1 MQATTTY
8 SDEQLAGALQRM
20 MTFGLSYDQ
29 AMKALGATIDFAAA
43 KQMDL
48 ESAATLVGKAVDG
61 NTAIMKRYGVDI
73 TVAKDATDKFTP
85 VLDCSQRTVWRSCT
99 GSSEHLCRASKSD

>member
-1 MQATTTY
+1 
-8 SDEQLAGALQRM
+8 
-20 MTFGLSYDQ
+20 
-29 AMKALGATIDFAAA
+29 
-43 KQMDL
+43 MDL

-85 VLDCSQRTVWRSCT
+85 VLTALNDQF
-99 GSSEHLCRASKSD
+99 GGAAQAAASTYVGIQERLKNATQEVGEKIGTIILPALAILD